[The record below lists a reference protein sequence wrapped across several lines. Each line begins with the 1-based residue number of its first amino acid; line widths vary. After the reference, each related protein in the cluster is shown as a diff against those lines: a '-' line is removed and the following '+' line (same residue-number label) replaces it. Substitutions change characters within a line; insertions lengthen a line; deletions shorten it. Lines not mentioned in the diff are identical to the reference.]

1 MISFVEKYTRI
12 LKLEASQGYENRAVM
27 GGMAR
32 LVDAFTADAREDGL
46 DEVQLS
52 KSVKLLKGYA
62 DLHPIARRDALQELV
77 AWIGANGLGVLP
89 AVPKGQNLA
98 ITPEEAARSKQDKL
112 IVETQKKTSTR
123 KVKPVESA
131 EEVQKKPRKPKPQS
145 PPEAIARHLASDE
158 SQGLDASVEV
168 IRGVGEKQARILEKL
183 GIHKIKDLLYHFPRR
198 YDDYSKLKSISGL
211 RFGEEVTVA
220 AYVVESRLVPTKRG
234 RKIIEAVVSDTT
246 GMLRLLW
253 FNQEFQLRY
262 LKKGLLLSISGKVEA
277 YMGRPVMFHPD
288 YEAID
293 KQQLNTNRIVPVYPL
308 TALVTQRW
316 LRKTIFN
323 TLDYWA
329 PRVTEFLPELVLD
342 QADLIGLQEGLRQVH
357 FPDSF
362 EALKAAQQ
370 RFAFDE
376 LFMLQLGIINQKR
389 QWQALEGT
397 PYPVS
402 NEWVE
407 RRRKALP
414 YELTNAQSRTLTEMR
429 ADISSPHPMNRL
441 LQGDVGSG
449 KTVVAM
455 LGMAMVIE
463 HGAQAALMAPTGIL
477 AEQHFRTL
485 RQLMTEPANG
495 VPAFLEPG
503 QVRLLTGDTSKT
515 DRKEI
520 LAGLQSGYI
529 KCLIGTHALI
539 EDPVAFYNLQMVVVD
554 EQHRFGVEQRAA
566 LRNKGFN
573 PHLLVMTATPIPRSL
588 QLTVFGDLDVSVM
601 DEMPKGRLPI
611 KTIIAFPGE
620 RASVY
625 ERVRREVAKRQQVF
639 IIYPLVEQGESE
651 ETKAAVEE
659 QQRLQADI
667 FPELRVGLVH
677 GRLKP
682 AEKDTVM
689 LGFRERAYD
698 ILVSTSVVEV
708 GVDIPNATMMVIE
721 GANRFGLAQLHQF
734 RGRVGRGEF
743 QSLCVLIPE
752 TDDAA
757 ENERLLVMTQTNDGF
772 VLAEKDLQQRGP
784 GDFLGTRQAG
794 FTDLRMA
801 NLADIKLIAK
811 ARRIAEEVYE
821 RDPDLSQPE
830 NRLLRQAVY
839 QFWPTL
845 GGTGDMS

>member
-1 MISFVEKYTRI
+1 MISFVDKYTRI

-27 GGMAR
+27 GGVGK
-32 LVDAFTADAREDGL
+32 LVDSFSSDAREAGL
-46 DEVQLS
+46 AEAQLA
-52 KSVKLLKGYA
+52 KTVKLLKAYA
-62 DLHPIARRDALQELV
+62 DLHPISRREALQDIAGLLD
-77 AWIGANGLGVLP
+77 AKGLGTLP
-89 AVPKGQNLA
+89 EVPKGINLA
-98 ITPEEAARSKQDKL
+98 ITPEEVARSKQTKL
-112 IVETQKKTSTR
+112 LSEAPKAAKS
-123 KVKPVESA
+123 KPAEPKSA
-131 EEVQKKPRKPKPQS
+131 TPPKPRKPKPQS
-145 PPEAIARHLASDE
+145 SPEAIARHLASDE
-158 SQGLDASVEV
+158 SQGLDASVGV
-168 IRGVGEKQARILEKL
+168 IRGVGEKQARTLEKL
-183 GIHKIKDLLYHFPRR
+183 GINKIKDLLYHFPRR
-198 YDDYSKLKSISGL
+198 YDDYSKLKSIAGL
-211 RFGEEVTVA
+211 RYGEEVTVA
-220 AYVVESRLVPTKRG
+220 AYVVESRLVPTRRG
-234 RKIIEAVVSDTT
+234 RKIIEAIVSDTT
-246 GMLRLLW
+246 GTLRLLW

-262 LKKGLLLSISGKVEA
+262 LKKGLLLSISGKIEA
-277 YMGRPVMFHPD
+277 YMGRPVMYHPD

-329 PRVTEFLPELVLD
+329 PRVTEFLPETVLD

-357 FPDSF
+357 FPDTF
-362 EALKAAQQ
+362 DALKAAQQ

-402 NEWVE
+402 DVWVE
-407 RRRKALP
+407 QRLKALP
-414 YELTNAQSRTLTEMR
+414 YELTNAQRRTLDEMR
-429 ADISSPHPMNRL
+429 ADIASSHPMNRL

-463 HGAQAALMAPTGIL
+463 HGTQAALMAPTGIL
-477 AEQHFRTL
+477 AEQHYRTL
-485 RQLMTEPANG
+485 SRLLSEPANG

-520 LAGLQSGYI
+520 LAGLQSGVI
-529 KCLIGTHALI
+529 KCLIGTHALL

-566 LRNKGFN
+566 LRNKGYN

-588 QLTVFGDLDVSVM
+588 QLTVFGDLDVSIM

-611 KTIIAFPGE
+611 QTIIAFPNE
-620 RASVY
+620 RGSVY
-625 ERVRREVAKRQQVF
+625 TRVRKEVASGGQVF
-639 IIYPLVEQGESE
+639 IIYPLVEQGENE

-659 QQRLQADI
+659 QQRLQSEI
-667 FPELRVGLVH
+667 FPDLRVGLVH

-682 AEKDTVM
+682 AEKDAVM
-689 LGFRERAYD
+689 LGFRERQYD

-734 RGRVGRGEF
+734 RGRVGRGEI

-772 VLAEKDLQQRGP
+772 LLAEKDLQQRGP

-794 FTDLRMA
+794 FTDLHMA

-811 ARRIAEEVYE
+811 ARKIAENIYE
-821 RDPDLSQPE
+821 KDPDLSQPE

-839 QFWPTL
+839 QFWPAL

>member
-1 MISFVEKYTRI
+1 MMSFAEKYTRI

-27 GGMAR
+27 GGLAK
-32 LVDAFTADAREDGL
+32 LADAFTSDAREAGVA
-46 DEVQLS
+46 EIQLGQA
-52 KSVKLLKGYA
+52 VKLIKAYA
-62 DLHPIARRDALQELV
+62 DLHPTSRRDTIQSIAQLIE
-77 AWIGANGLGVLP
+77 AKGIGVLP
-89 AVPKGQNLA
+89 ETPKGINLA
-98 ITPEEAARSKQDKL
+98 ITPREVAHSEQSKL
-112 IVETQKKTSTR
+112 ISDRPKSTKAKPTEPKTST
-123 KVKPVESA
+123 PI
-131 EEVQKKPRKPKPQS
+131 KPRKPKPHS
-145 PPEAIARHLASDE
+145 SPEAIARHLASDE
-158 SQGLDASVEV
+158 SQGMDASVAV
-168 IRGVGEKQARILEKL
+168 IRGVGERQVQTLGKL
-183 GIHKIKDLLYHFPRR
+183 GINKIKDLLYHFPRR
-198 YDDYSKLKSISGL
+198 YDDYSKLKSISSL
-211 RFGEEVTVA
+211 RYGEEVTIA
-220 AYVVESRLVPTKRG
+220 AYVVESHLVPTKRG
-234 RKIIEAVVSDTT
+234 RKIIEAIVSDTT
-246 GMLRLLW
+246 GTLRLLW

-262 LKKGLLLSISGKVEA
+262 LKKDLLLSISGKVET
-277 YMGRPVMFHPD
+277 YMGRPVMYHPD
-288 YEAID
+288 YEAIE

-323 TLDYWA
+323 TLDYWT
-329 PRVTEFLPELVLD
+329 PRVTEFLPETVLN
-342 QADLIGLQEGLRQVH
+342 QAELISLQEGLRQVH

-397 PYPVS
+397 PYPVTDT
-402 NEWVE
+402 WVVQ
-407 RRRKALP
+407 RKKALP
-414 YELTNAQSRTLTEMR
+414 YELTNAQLRTLDEMR
-429 ADISSPHPMNRL
+429 ADLANAHPMNRL

-485 RQLMTEPANG
+485 SRLMSEPANG

-503 QVRLLTGDTSKT
+503 QVRLLTGDTSKA

-520 LAGLQSGYI
+520 MTGLQSGYI

-566 LRNKGFN
+566 LRNKGYN

-588 QLTVFGDLDVSVM
+588 QLTVFGDLDVSIM

-611 KTIIAFPGE
+611 QTIIAFPGE
-620 RASVY
+620 RNNVY
-625 ERVRREVAKRQQVF
+625 ARVRKEVASGHQAF
-639 IIYPLVEQGESE
+639 IIYPLVEQGDSE

-682 AEKDTVM
+682 VEKDAVM
-689 LGFRERAYD
+689 LGFRERQFD

-708 GVDIPNATMMVIE
+708 GVDIPNASMMVIE

-734 RGRVGRGEF
+734 RGRVGRGDV

-772 VLAEKDLQQRGP
+772 LLAEKDLQQRGP

-811 ARRIAEEVYE
+811 ARQIAENLYE
-821 RDPDLSQPE
+821 KDPDLTLPE
-830 NRLLRQAVY
+830 NRSLRQAVY
-839 QFWPTL
+839 QYWPAL
-845 GGTGDMS
+845 GGTGDVS

>member
-1 MISFVEKYTRI
+1 MISFIEKYTRI

-52 KSVKLLKGYA
+52 TSVKLLKGYA
-62 DLHPIARRDALQELV
+62 DFHPIARRDALQELV
-77 AWIGANGLGVLP
+77 GLIGAKGLGVLP

-98 ITPEEAARSKQDKL
+98 ITPEEVARSKQDKL
-112 IVETQKKTSTR
+112 IVETPKKTSTR

-131 EEVQKKPRKPKPQS
+131 GEAQKKPRKPKLQS

-158 SQGLDASVEV
+158 SQGLDASVDV

-316 LRKTIFN
+316 MRKTIFN

-329 PRVTEFLPELVLD
+329 PRVTEFLPDLVLD

-397 PYPVS
+397 PYPVT
-402 NEWVE
+402 NDWVE
-407 RRRKALP
+407 QRRKALP

-463 HGAQAALMAPTGIL
+463 HGPQAALMAPTSIL

-625 ERVRREVAKRQQVF
+625 ERVRREVAKGQQVF

-682 AEKDTVM
+682 AEKDAVM
-689 LGFRERAYD
+689 LRFRERAYD

-708 GVDIPNATMMVIE
+708 GVDIPNATMMVVE

-734 RGRVGRGEF
+734 RGRVGRGEV

-752 TDDAA
+752 TEDAA

-801 NLADIKLIAK
+801 NLADIRLIAK

-821 RDPDLSQPE
+821 RDPYLSQPE
-830 NRLLRQAVY
+830 NRLLRQAIY